1 MEHHDYEAVP
11 PEVWKYLV
19 AWYGFKADQT
29 PIMRLISFDK
39 RTNKFFV
46 DLYLEG
52 NRDLST
58 IHFPDDTDISRDET
72 NQVVTTI

>member
-29 PIMRLISFDK
+29 HIMRLISFDK

-58 IHFPDDTDISRDET
+58 IH
-72 NQVVTTI
+72 

>member
-1 MEHHDYEAVP
+1 MLREDLMEHHDYEAVP

-58 IHFPDDTDISRDET
+58 IH
-72 NQVVTTI
+72 